1 MVEVGHDIHE
11 PSHVAPTH
19 VGPIVHETVLP
30 SSISVYEDS
39 GHLVWQYLRDVTFP
53 VNKQDLLRM
62 ARSGN
67 SEPSLLQSIEALP
80 EGSYANAN
88 EVLRALAH

>member
-1 MVEVGHDIHE
+1 MVRETVGH
-11 PSHVAPTH
+11 
-19 VGPIVHETVLP
+19 
-30 SSISVYEDS
+30 SSISVYEGS
-39 GHLVWQYLRDVTFP
+39 GHLVWEYLRGVSFP
-53 VNKQDLLRM
+53 VDKQDLLRM

-67 SEPSLLQSIEALP
+67 SEPGLLQSIEALP